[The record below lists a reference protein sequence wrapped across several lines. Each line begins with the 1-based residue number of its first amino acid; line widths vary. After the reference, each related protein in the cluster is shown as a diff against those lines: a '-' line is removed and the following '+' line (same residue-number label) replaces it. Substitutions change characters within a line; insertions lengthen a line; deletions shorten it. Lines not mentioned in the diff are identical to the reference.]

1 MIRLANGN
9 RPWSTRKFT
18 PFPAPLESFSIGGP
32 NTKYP
37 TTARTAAKI
46 PAEKLLTSISKPG
59 LILPSQILSTCFMH
73 QAANG
78 PMIIAPKNIGMSV
91 PTITPMV
98 ATAATTPPRTP

>member
-1 MIRLANGN
+1 MV
-9 RPWSTRKFT
+9 
-18 PFPAPLESFSIGGP
+18 SIGGP
-32 NTKYP
+32 NRKYP
-37 TTARTAAKI
+37 TTARAAARM

-59 LILPSQILSTCFMH
+59 LILPSHSLSTCFMH

-98 ATAATTPPRTP
+98 ATTATTPPRTP